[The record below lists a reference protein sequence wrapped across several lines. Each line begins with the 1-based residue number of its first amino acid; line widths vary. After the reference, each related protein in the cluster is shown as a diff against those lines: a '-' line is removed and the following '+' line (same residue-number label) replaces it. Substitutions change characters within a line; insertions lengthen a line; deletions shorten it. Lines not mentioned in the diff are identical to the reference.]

1 MKPRTRFL
9 GLAAFWLWISLT
21 SVTFPQ
27 EKDRKP
33 APPAGNVFTR
43 ITSTNYAQPQVI
55 PFESKGEA
63 SLDAMIKDGKLE
75 LSQEDVVRLA
85 LENNV
90 DINVERYSP
99 YFSVWG
105 IERGKAILN
114 PVVQFNTNINRNVTP
129 ATSLLQGG
137 TTVLSL
143 ANVYDLTVHKPFEP
157 GLDVDFEFR
166 TTRARTNNSFTSLNP
181 YLTPLISI
189 GLTQHLLKDQG
200 RITRSRGIRIA
211 RNNAQISEDA
221 FTAKVSDLLTN
232 VLNTYW
238 DLVFNEEDVKLK
250 ETALKLAQ
258 VVLEQNKIQ
267 ADVGT
272 MAPLDVVQAEAE
284 VASRNQQLVV
294 ARFNRKIAE
303 NQVKK
308 LISSRT
314 DPGLIEASIV
324 TISKPAIP
332 ATAGPDVAQ
341 AVQRAL
347 ESRPEVK
354 QALLDLENRKVN
366 VDFAKNQLR
375 PAMDL
380 VASYS
385 QNGLGGKTILR
396 DFTNG
401 FFGAPVIGIT
411 PGGFLDS
418 LSSLFSQ
425 RYLGYAI
432 GLNLRLP
439 IGNDDARANSAQA
452 QIDYRQGEE
461 RLRSLRQSIAL
472 EIRQAYDRLAL
483 NQASLQAAE
492 VTVRYQKQRLQGEED
507 KYSLGANT
515 TRSIIE
521 AQRDLQDAQTTF
533 LKAQI
538 ETIKSRIALD
548 KALGETFSA
557 HNIELQD
564 ALRGSK

>member
-557 HNIELQD
+557 HNIEPQD